1 MNLLA
6 ARIGSTVHYDQPYTP
21 TQKAK
26 VERWLRE
33 WKEQYAPHKPE
44 EEWHPLFCEALEK
57 KDYIEYLLDILLYAP
72 LSERVELVTDYGEE
86 VLRITDRYEAAAYG
100 WTEAL
105 DRYEE
110 NFPEWIEVIPET
122 VTRCTDKH
130 DIPGNVLFEGDVYR
144 NPDNLLFEVCY
155 GKYQTYCPADKRY
168 MENVGF
174 FAISRDVKEIYG
186 IDAPMPLGSTEDY
199 AYLVGNIFDSP
210 ELRQDAGQSAGQWAD
225 QPTLRPAT

>member
-1 MNLLA
+1 MGTGDWIIGAAVCIGDKAHILGSENLFPERPA
-6 ARIGSTVHYDQPYTP
+6 YHGMAIG
-21 TQKAK
+21 AG
-26 VERWLRE
+26 
-33 WKEQYAPHKPE
+33 
-44 EEWHPLFCEALEK
+44 LE
-57 KDYIEYLLDILLYAP
+57 DAD
-72 LSERVELVTDYGEE
+72 
-86 VLRITDRYEAAAYG
+86 ITDRYEAAAYG

-110 NFPEWIEVIPET
+110 KFPEWIEVVPET

-155 GKYQTYCPADKRY
+155 GKYQAYCPADKCY

-174 FAISRDVKEIYG
+174 FAISKDTKEIYG

-199 AYLVGNIFDSP
+199 VYLVGNIFDSP
-210 ELRQDAGQSAGQWAD
+210 ELRQDAGQSAGD
-225 QPTLRPAT
+225 RKSVV

>member
-1 MNLLA
+1 MELYRGKSVKTGDWIIGA
-6 ARIGSTVHYDQPYTP
+6 AVCIGD
-21 TQKAK
+21 KAHILGSESLFP
-26 VERWLRE
+26 ERPA
-33 WKEQYAPHKPE
+33 YHGMAIG
-44 EEWHPLFCEALEK
+44 AGLE
-57 KDYIEYLLDILLYAP
+57 D
-72 LSERVELVTDYGEE
+72 SC
-86 VLRITDRYEAAAYG
+86 ITDRYEAAAYG

-110 NFPEWIEVIPET
+110 NFPEWIEVVPET

-130 DIPGNVLFEGDVYR
+130 DILGNVLFEGDVYR

-155 GKYQTYCPADKRY
+155 GKYQAYCPADKCY

-174 FAISRDVKEIYG
+174 FAISKDTKEIYG

-210 ELRQDAGQSAGQWAD
+210 ELRQDAVQSAGQWAD